1 MRLEFNKEKANT
13 QTVQF
18 RIDPDTNKML
28 TALRKHYDVTTGVL
42 IKKMIEMAF
51 ESLSDIDRG

>member
-42 IKKMIEMAF
+42 IKKMIEMA
-51 ESLSDIDRG
+51 